1 MQTHAVGKKGCVK
14 MQMGKVGSP
23 TLFLIR
29 NGMCKY
35 NGIITISW
43 QRSSPVQSVFVLV
56 LITPAAQT
64 S

>member
-1 MQTHAVGKKGCVK
+1 MH
-14 MQMGKVGSP
+14 MGRWVPP
-23 TLFLIR
+23 TLALIWY
-29 NGMCKY
+29 GMCKY